1 MDFLPVT
8 LLHIMVYIHAPIKGP
23 TLRLSAHNLLDVV
36 EYNTDTIGMY
46 KKCELYTVHC
56 WLLHNLKY
64 SGWHCIIQVDNIV
77 VRKRKRK

>member
-46 KKCELYTVHC
+46 KNASSTQSTVG
-56 WLLHNLKY
+56 Y
-64 SGWHCIIQVDNIV
+64 STI
-77 VRKRKRK
+77 